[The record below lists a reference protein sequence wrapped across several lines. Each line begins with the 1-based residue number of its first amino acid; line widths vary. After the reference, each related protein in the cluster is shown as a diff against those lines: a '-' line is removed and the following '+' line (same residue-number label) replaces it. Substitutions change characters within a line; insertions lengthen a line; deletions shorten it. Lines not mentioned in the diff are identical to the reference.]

1 MKHDMNTRAAAL
13 FEAADTA
20 AAEIQFVGTDS
31 EVGRAF
37 AYLAE
42 RLRTMASD
50 PVEED
55 TRGSAPHMG
64 ESTHRGPCEYPEVLP
79 CQCSPRP
86 RVLPDVST
94 ERAQQRRRVAAFFV
108 GVRWYGGAKTVG
120 GAA

>member
-1 MKHDMNTRAAAL
+1 MNTRSAAL
-13 FEAADTA
+13 HEAADTA

-31 EVGRAF
+31 EAGRAF
-37 AYLAE
+37 AYLAD
-42 RLRTMASD
+42 RLRRMASES
-50 PVEED
+50 VGKD
-55 TRGSAPHMG
+55 TRGSVPHMG
-64 ESTHRGPCEYPEVLP
+64 ESTHRGGCEFPEVLP

-94 ERAQQRRRVAAFFV
+94 ERAQQRRRIAAYFV

>member
-1 MKHDMNTRAAAL
+1 MSARTKLVRALAYDSFGGLATEQDITSAEAL
-13 FEAADTA
+13 LDEYRN
-20 AAEIQFVGTDS
+20 
-31 EVGRAF
+31 EV
-37 AYLAE
+37 LAE
-42 RLRTMASD
+42 AGFGAG
-50 PVEED
+50 EKD
-55 TRGSAPHMG
+55 TCGSAPRTG

-94 ERAQQRRRVAAFFV
+94 ERALERRRVAAFFV